1 LCLLC
6 FNVDIE
12 NVYVCVSAC
21 FILVL
26 QNDEERDVAT
36 LSFLFK
42 VEADLLP
49 AGTGKLSC
57 KAEREI
63 SGGFLSTAFY

>member
-1 LCLLC
+1 M
-6 FNVDIE
+6 
-12 NVYVCVSAC
+12 SAC

-26 QNDEERDVAT
+26 QNDEERDVAI

-42 VEADLLP
+42 VQADLLP

-57 KAEREI
+57 KALLKEKSDVVSLVQLFI
-63 SGGFLSTAFY
+63 DAYQL